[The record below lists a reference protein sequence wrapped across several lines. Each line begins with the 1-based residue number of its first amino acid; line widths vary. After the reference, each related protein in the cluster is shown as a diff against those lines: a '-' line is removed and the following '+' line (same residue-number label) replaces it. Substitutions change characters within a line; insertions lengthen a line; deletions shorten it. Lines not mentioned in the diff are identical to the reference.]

1 MELSTLTHLDV
12 KSRIN
17 GLLDK
22 RNHLWVESKQIETEL
37 DRHRACLQKDM
48 PRLKKL
54 LGIDSVN
61 GETVSLSCPAI
72 TTAISKMQSGVR
84 DVCRL
89 SIMKMPL
96 PPETTEEQIKVML
109 LSRTQAG
116 PGITVKQEQEEI
128 SRNHVQTFI
137 YLFVDVTIWN

>member
-22 RNHLWVESKQIETEL
+22 RNHLWVERKQIEREL

-54 LGIDSVN
+54 LGIDSGN

-84 DVCRL
+84 DVRRL
-89 SIMKMPL
+89 SIMKQ
-96 PPETTEEQIKVML
+96 PP
-109 LSRTQAG
+109 
-116 PGITVKQEQEEI
+116 PP
-128 SRNHVQTFI
+128 
-137 YLFVDVTIWN
+137 

>member
-22 RNHLWVESKQIETEL
+22 RNHLWVERKQIEREL

-54 LGIDSVN
+54 LGIDSGN
-61 GETVSLSCPAI
+61 GETVSLSCHAI

-84 DVCRL
+84 DVRRL
-89 SIMKMPL
+89 SIMKMPPS
-96 PPETTEEQIKVML
+96 PP
-109 LSRTQAG
+109 
-116 PGITVKQEQEEI
+116 
-128 SRNHVQTFI
+128 
-137 YLFVDVTIWN
+137 